1 MAAKAFL
8 LIETVADKGN
18 VVVVAIKQ
26 LREERVK
33 WVSTVTGPYDIIAG
47 LPFNIQTLCITA
59 IVNPRS

>member
-47 LPFNIQTLCITA
+47 LPFNIQPDC
-59 IVNPRS
+59 